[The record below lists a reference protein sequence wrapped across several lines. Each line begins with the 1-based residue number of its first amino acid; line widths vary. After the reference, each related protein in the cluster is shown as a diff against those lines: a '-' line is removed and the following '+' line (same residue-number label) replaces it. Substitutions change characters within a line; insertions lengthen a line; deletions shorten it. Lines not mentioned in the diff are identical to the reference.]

1 MSRSPLTNNLVSE
14 SDGHV
19 SERTATLLV
28 TVIVMISVCHTVNW
42 DSWGSEEFE
51 GFYKKF
57 EWKAAN
63 DDVCAIVSQN
73 ERTNNETNEQI
84 KKIWNLK

>member
-63 DDVCAIVSQN
+63 DDV
-73 ERTNNETNEQI
+73 RLFHKTNEQI
-84 KKIWNLK
+84 TKRTNK